1 MVGHFHPNFRSTSS
15 DFIQLKSQYFHWS
28 TIDFSLC
35 IVNILIDIDRC
46 HSTKSNIFIH
56 ERPSSH
62 LVFSMFWSRSSEV
75 ILMKSKYFHG
85 STIELS
91 VWISSFP
98 LFDRDRANP
107 SSSYQNIFMNE
118 GGPLT
123 RDFQVSFIFS
133 IEMDRLHSTKIKY
146 FHRSTRS
153 SNYVFSILWS
163 RSSDGIQLKSII
175 FMNQRVDSQYG
186 FSRFTMYRPSNE
198 IVHFQ
203 FLNSQRGNQSFWLAM
218 DHELT
223 SKVHHRRSMS
233 LSTLT
238 LRFH

>member
-56 ERPSSH
+56 ERASSH

-118 GGPLT
+118 RGPLT

-133 IEMDRLHSTKIKY
+133 IEMDRLHSTQIKY
-146 FHRSTRS
+146 FHESTSGLSVWIFKIHYVPTIEWNS
-153 SNYVFSILWS
+153 SFSIFEQSKRQW
-163 RSSDGIQLKSII
+163 K
-175 FMNQRVDSQYG
+175 
-186 FSRFTMYRPSNE
+186 
-198 IVHFQ
+198 
-203 FLNSQRGNQSFWLAM
+203 FLNGYGSWADIES
-218 DHELT
+218 
-223 SKVHHRRSMS
+223 SS
-233 LSTLT
+233 
-238 LRFH
+238 